1 MQIIANITVSTKNM
15 LDKDSNILLVPL
27 YVFSLL
33 TGISTIFVVLFSN
46 VLPVCILFSSFS
58 IWLFTLS
65 SCIISSLLFFEFCE
79 FVSSAIFTL
88 AFSNVCEF

>member
-33 TGISTIFVVLFSN
+33 AVISTIFTLAFSD
-46 VLPVCILFSSFS
+46 V
-58 IWLFTLS
+58 
-65 SCIISSLLFFEFCE
+65 CE
-79 FVSSAIFTL
+79 FSPFSTFTL
-88 AFSNVCEF
+88 AFSNVCEFLFSVIFL